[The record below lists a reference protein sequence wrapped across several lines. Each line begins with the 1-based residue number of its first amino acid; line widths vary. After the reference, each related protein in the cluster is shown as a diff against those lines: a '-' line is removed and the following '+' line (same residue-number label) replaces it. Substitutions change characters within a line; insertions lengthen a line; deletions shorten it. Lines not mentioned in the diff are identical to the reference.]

1 MEYIYIDGEFFP
13 RGEAKVSVYD
23 HGLLYGDGIFEGI
36 RLYEGNIFRMKE
48 HNDRLFAAAK
58 AIGLTIPHTP
68 DEITEI
74 VAESCRRNNLTNGYI
89 RLVITRG
96 VGDLGLSPLKCS
108 KPSVI
113 CIAASIQLYP
123 EELYE
128 KGLSLMTAAQRRNKA
143 TILDPQIKSLN
154 YLNNILARM
163 EGDNRGFPEVLMLTH
178 DGIVAEC
185 SADNVFIVRKGEIWT
200 APLHVGILDGI
211 TRGTVIDIA
220 KKEDITLYEKEFT
233 LFNVYGADEMF
244 ITGSGAEIVPV
255 VSLDDRTI
263 GDGKPGP
270 ITKKILKEFRELRT
284 QEGVSI

>member
-284 QEGVSI
+284 KEGVSI

>member
-1 MEYIYIDGEFFP
+1 MEYIYINGEFLP
-13 RGEAKVSVYD
+13 KDEAKISVYD

-48 HNDRLFAAAK
+48 HNERLFAAAK

-220 KKEDITLYEKEFT
+220 AKEGTPLYEKEFT

-255 VSLDDRTI
+255 ISLDDRTI
-263 GDGKPGP
+263 GDGTPGP
-270 ITKKILKEFRELRT
+270 ITKNILKKFRELRT
-284 QEGVSI
+284 QEGVTI

>member
-1 MEYIYIDGEFFP
+1 MQYIYIDGEFLP
-13 RGEAKVSVYD
+13 KDEAKISVFD

-48 HNDRLFAAAK
+48 HNDRFFAAAK
-58 AIGLTIPHTP
+58 AIGLKLPHTP

-74 VAESCRRNNLTNGYI
+74 VAESCRKNNLTDGYI
-89 RLVITRG
+89 RLVATRG
-96 VGDLGLSPLKCS
+96 VGDLGLSPSKCA
-108 KPSVI
+108 KPSII

-128 KGLSLMTAAQRRNKA
+128 TGLAIVTAAQRRNKA
-143 TILDPQIKSLN
+143 TILDPQVKSLN
-154 YLNNILARM
+154 YLNNILAKM
-163 EGDNRGFPEVLMLTH
+163 EGERQGAPEVLMLTH

-185 SADNVFIVRKGEIWT
+185 SADNVFIVKNGEIWT
-200 APLHVGILDGI
+200 SPLHVGILDGI

-220 KKEDITLYEKEFT
+220 AKEGITLHEKEFT

-255 VSLDDRTI
+255 VELDGRTI

-270 ITKKILKEFRELRT
+270 IAKKILKEFRVLRT
-284 QEGVSI
+284 QEGVKI

>member
-1 MEYIYIDGEFFP
+1 MQYIYIDGEFVP
-13 RGEAKVSVYD
+13 KSEAKISVFD

-36 RLYEGNIFRMKE
+36 RLYEGNIFRMEE
-48 HNDRLFAAAK
+48 HNQRLFSAAK

-68 DEITEI
+68 EEITEI
-74 VAESCRRNNLTNGYI
+74 VAESCRKNRLTDGYI

-96 VGDLGLSPLKCS
+96 VGDLGLSPTKCG
-108 KPSVI
+108 KASVI

-128 KGLSLMTAAQRRNKA
+128 KGLSIVTAAQRRNKA
-143 TILDPQIKSLN
+143 TIIDPQIKSLN
-154 YLNNILARM
+154 YLNNILAKM
-163 EGDNRGFPEVLMLTH
+163 EGERQGAPEVLMLTH

-185 SADNVFIVRKGEIWT
+185 SADNVFIVRNGEIWT
-200 APLHVGILDGI
+200 SPLHVGILDGI

-220 KKEDITLYEKEFT
+220 REQNIPLYEKEFT

-255 VSLDDRTI
+255 VSLDGRTI
-263 GDGKPGP
+263 GDGKAGP
-270 ITKKILKEFRELRT
+270 IAKKVLKEFRKLRT
-284 QEGVSI
+284 QDGVKI

>member
-1 MEYIYIDGEFFP
+1 MEYIYLDGEFVP
-13 RGEAKVSVYD
+13 KAEAKISVYD

-36 RLYEGNIFRMKE
+36 RLYDGNIFRMKE
-48 HNDRLFAAAK
+48 HVERLYAAAK

-68 DEITEI
+68 EEITEI
-74 VAESCRRNNLTNGYI
+74 VAESCRKNNLSNGYI

-96 VGDLGLSPLKCS
+96 VGDLGLSPLKCE
-108 KPSVI
+108 KPSVF

-128 KGLSLMTAAQRRNKA
+128 KGLSIMTAAQRRNKA

-163 EGDNRGFPEVLMLTH
+163 EGDRRGFPEVLMLTH

-211 TRGTVIDIA
+211 TRGAVIDIA
-220 KKEDITLYEKEFT
+220 KEEGIPLSEREFT
-233 LFNVYGADEMF
+233 LFNAYGADEMF
-244 ITGSGAEIVPV
+244 LTGSGAEIVPV
-255 VSLDDRTI
+255 VMLDDRTI
-263 GDGKPGP
+263 GTGKPGP
-270 ITKKILKEFRELRT
+270 ITKKILQKFRTLVT
-284 QEGVSI
+284 KDGVKI

>member
-1 MEYIYIDGEFFP
+1 MEYIYLDGEFVP
-13 RGEAKVSVYD
+13 KAEAKISVYD

-36 RLYEGNIFRMKE
+36 RLYDGNIFRMKE
-48 HNDRLFAAAK
+48 HVDRLYAAAK

-68 DEITEI
+68 EEITEI
-74 VAESCRRNNLTNGYI
+74 VAESCRKNNLSNGYI

-96 VGDLGLSPLKCS
+96 VGDLGLSPLKCE
-108 KPSVI
+108 KPSVF

-128 KGLSLMTAAQRRNKA
+128 KGLSIMTAAQRRNKA

-163 EGDNRGFPEVLMLTH
+163 EGDRRGFPEVLMLTH

-211 TRGTVIDIA
+211 TRGAVIDIA
-220 KKEDITLYEKEFT
+220 KEEGIPLSEREFT
-233 LFNVYGADEMF
+233 LFNAYGADEMF
-244 ITGSGAEIVPV
+244 LTGSGAEIVPV
-255 VSLDDRTI
+255 VMLDDRTI
-263 GDGKPGP
+263 GTGKPGP
-270 ITKKILKEFRELRT
+270 ITKKILQKFRTLVT
-284 QEGVSI
+284 KDGVKI